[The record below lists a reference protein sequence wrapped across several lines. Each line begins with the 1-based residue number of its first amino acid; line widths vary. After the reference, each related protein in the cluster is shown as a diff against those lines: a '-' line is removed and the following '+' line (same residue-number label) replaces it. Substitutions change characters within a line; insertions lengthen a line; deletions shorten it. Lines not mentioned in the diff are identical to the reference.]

1 MVAVAGTQ
9 QILYPE
15 DYLCQCADNFIVCK
29 LDQYMTYFRYKIG
42 SEPDINEVLLVDR
55 IHKIICGYECGLC
68 PDELDKLRERLNK
81 IVLR

>member
-1 MVAVAGTQ
+1 MMAVAGTQ

-42 SEPDINEVLLVDR
+42 SEPDINEVLLVER
-55 IHKIICGYECGLC
+55 IRKIICGYEYGLC